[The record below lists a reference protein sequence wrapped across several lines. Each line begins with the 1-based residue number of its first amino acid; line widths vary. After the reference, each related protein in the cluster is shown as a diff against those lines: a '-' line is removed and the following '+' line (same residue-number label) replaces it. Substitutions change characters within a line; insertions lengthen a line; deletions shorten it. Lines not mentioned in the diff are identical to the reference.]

1 MARSVRIN
9 ADGSE
14 TELADVEIP
23 WKRVRYLRDKD
34 LSLCDWRAGKDVTLA
49 TAWKE
54 YRQALRDLPSD
65 NATTDDCFE
74 NWPEAPEDA

>member
-23 WKRVRYLRDKD
+23 WERVRYLRDKE
-34 LSLCDWRAGKDVTLA
+34 LALCDWRALKDVVLS
-49 TAWKE
+49 TAWKD
-54 YRQALRDLPSD
+54 YRSALRDLPSD
-65 NATTDDCFE
+65 NATTDECFE
-74 NWPEAPEDA
+74 NWPVAPDE

>member
-23 WKRVRYLRDKD
+23 WERVRYLRDKE
-34 LSLCDWRAGKDVTLA
+34 LALCDWRALKDVVLS

-54 YRQALRDLPSD
+54 YRSALRDLPSD
-65 NATTDDCFE
+65 NATTDECFE
-74 NWPEAPEDA
+74 NWPVAPDE

>member
-23 WKRVRYLRDKD
+23 WERVRYLRDKE
-34 LSLCDWRAGKDVTLA
+34 LALCDWRALKDVVLS
-49 TAWKE
+49 TAWKD
-54 YRQALRDLPSD
+54 YRSALRDLPSD
-65 NATTDDCFE
+65 NATTDECFE
-74 NWPEAPEDA
+74 NWPTPPE

>member
-14 TELADVEIP
+14 TELPDVEIP
-23 WKRVRYLRDKD
+23 WKHVRYLRDKD
-34 LSLCDWRAGKDVTLA
+34 LSLCDWRAGKDVVLS

-65 NATTDDCFE
+65 NSSTDECFE
-74 NWPEAPEDA
+74 NWPVMPVE

>member
-23 WKRVRYLRDKD
+23 WERVRYLRDKD
-34 LSLCDWRAGKDVTLA
+34 LALCDWRAGKDVVLSNA
-49 TAWKE
+49 CKE
-54 YRQALRDLPSD
+54 YRQALRDLPQD
-65 NATTDDCFE
+65 HATTDLCFE
-74 NWPEAPEDA
+74 NWPVMPDE